1 MLSVTDLIDANDLT
15 REDVDTI
22 LEIARSFEEVNKR
35 PIKKLPTLRGRTIIN
50 LFLEPSTR
58 TRSSFEI
65 AGKRLSA
72 DTINISGS
80 SSAVAKGESL
90 EDTVRTLGA
99 MDSDMI
105 IVRHKYAGAPAQIAR
120 VCDSV
125 VVNAG
130 DGKHQ
135 HPSQALLDI
144 YTLVQKMGDLKGKR
158 VAIVGDNSHSRVTGS
173 LVPLLKLMGAQPV
186 LIAPP
191 GFMPARPDV
200 LGAEASYDLDAEI
213 PDLDV
218 VYLLRVQ
225 MERMDGAAIPS
236 VREYA
241 RFFGMDRTRQERMK
255 EGAVILH
262 PGPMNRGVEISS
274 DVADSADNLVLHQ
287 VNAGVA
293 VRMAIMYLLLGGDMS
308 GTAA

>member
-144 YTLVQKMGDLKGKR
+144 YTLVQKMGDLEGKR

-218 VYLLRVQ
+218 IYLLRVQ

>member
-144 YTLVQKMGDLKGKR
+144 YTLVQKMGDLEGKR

>member
-144 YTLVQKMGDLKGKR
+144 YTLVQKMGDLEGKR

-241 RFFGMDRTRQERMK
+241 RFFGIDRTRQERMK